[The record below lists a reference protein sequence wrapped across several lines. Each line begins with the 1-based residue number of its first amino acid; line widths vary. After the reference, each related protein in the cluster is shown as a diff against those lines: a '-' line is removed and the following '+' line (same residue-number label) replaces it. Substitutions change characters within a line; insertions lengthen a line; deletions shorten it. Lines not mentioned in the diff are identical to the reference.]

1 MARRAGAIA
10 GVAVDRSFWFGG
22 MEGPASVPITATL
35 TGPVTGGQRGR
46 PFCLP
51 LTDLASVG
59 YVAEEFFL
67 DGTAAAYEARPG
79 AGLALDGKWRVRPSR
94 TAPFRTRV
102 LVVRPVDRARFNGVV
117 HLNWQNVTAGFEL
130 GTADFE
136 SEQLLEG
143 FAWVGVSA
151 QRFGVH
157 GLPGTEQF
165 ALRGWDP
172 DRYSTLNHPGDDFSF
187 DIYTQAARA
196 IGPAMLGGAQARK
209 LVASGGSQSAVR
221 LRTYANA
228 IQPMERLFDGFLFFV
243 DFGEGALPD
252 TRDVDPAML
261 PRGILPTMP
270 VQIRDDLG
278 VPALVFNSET
288 EAPALFP
295 GRQPDTD
302 TFRLWEVAGTCHLS
316 GGAGREALAP
326 LLARDGIAFEV
337 GSASGAGVP
346 ENRNVLSY
354 TPAYRAAFRHFHTWL
369 EGGPPPPPQAR
380 IEFESAEPPTIRR
393 DHYGNALGGIR
404 LPDFAVPTGEHRGSN
419 DCAIQEWIV
428 GYSRPFTAAELHQLY
443 PDREAYLGRRH
454 AALDRGVADG
464 FILPEDAAAMKV
476 AAAELASTIF
486 RNSATG

>member
-1 MARRAGAIA
+1 
-10 GVAVDRSFWFGG
+10 
-22 MEGPASVPITATL
+22 
-35 TGPVTGGQRGR
+35 
-46 PFCLP
+46 
-51 LTDLASVG
+51 
-59 YVAEEFFL
+59 
-67 DGTAAAYEARPG
+67 
-79 AGLALDGKWRVRPSR
+79 
-94 TAPFRTRV
+94 
-102 LVVRPVDRARFNGVV
+102 
-117 HLNWQNVTAGFEL
+117 
-130 GTADFE
+130 
-136 SEQLLEG
+136 
-143 FAWVGVSA
+143 
-151 QRFGVH
+151 
-157 GLPGTEQF
+157 
-165 ALRGWDP
+165 
-172 DRYSTLNHPGDDFSF
+172 
-187 DIYTQAARA
+187 
-196 IGPAMLGGAQARK
+196 
-209 LVASGGSQSAVR
+209 
-221 LRTYANA
+221 
-228 IQPMERLFDGFLFFV
+228 
-243 DFGEGALPD
+243 
-252 TRDVDPAML
+252 
-261 PRGILPTMP
+261 
-270 VQIRDDLG
+270 
-278 VPALVFNSET
+278 
-288 EAPALFP
+288 
-295 GRQPDTD
+295 
-302 TFRLWEVAGTCHLS
+302 
-316 GGAGREALAP
+316 LAP